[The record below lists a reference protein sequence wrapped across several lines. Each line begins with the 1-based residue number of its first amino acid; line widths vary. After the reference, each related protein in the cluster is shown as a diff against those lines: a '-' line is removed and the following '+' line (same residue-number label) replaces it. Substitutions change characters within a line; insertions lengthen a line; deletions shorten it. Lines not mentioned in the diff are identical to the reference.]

1 MREILVVGSVA
12 YDSISTPSGKVEN
25 TLGGSA
31 NYFSLAA
38 SFYTKV
44 NVVGVV
50 GSDYQA
56 RDIEMLKSRNVDV
69 AGLQT
74 VQGETFRWSGE
85 YSGDMNEAKT
95 LETHLN
101 VFKDFQPTLPEK
113 YKSSPIVFLANI
125 DPLLQMEVLRQ
136 VKFPEIIG
144 LDTMNFWINSKI
156 DDVRKVLKK
165 VDILTV
171 NEKEAEALA
180 GEGNIVKA
188 AKKLGTMG
196 PKAVIIKR
204 GEYGFV
210 LFAEDRLFVA
220 PAFPVENV
228 VDPTGAGD
236 SFAGGFF
243 GFLAKLN
250 GPPTFRDLQE
260 ACIHGTVVASFA
272 VEDFGIKQ
280 LLSIDSTKVERRLS
294 HYLRVFSLND

>member
-12 YDSISTPSGKVEN
+12 YDSISTPTGKVEN

-31 NYFSLAA
+31 NYFSIAA

-50 GSDYQA
+50 GSDYKSE
-56 RDIEMLKSRNVDV
+56 DIEMLKSRGVCT

-74 VQGETFRWSGE
+74 VAGETFRWSGE
-85 YSGDMNEAKT
+85 YTGDMNEATT
-95 LETHLN
+95 LATHLN
-101 VFKDFQPTLPEK
+101 VFKDFQPVLPEA
-113 YKSSPIVFLANI
+113 YKSSPILFLANI
-125 DPLLQMEVLRQ
+125 DPILQLEVLKQ
-136 VKFPEIIG
+136 AKSPSVIG
-144 LDTMNFWINSKI
+144 LDTMNYWIGSKI
-156 DDVRKVLKK
+156 EDVKTVLKK

-180 GEGNIVKA
+180 GERNIVKA
-188 AKKLGTMG
+188 AKKLGAMG

-243 GFLAKLN
+243 GFLSRLKSK
-250 GPPTFRDLQE
+250 PTFRDLQE

-280 LLSIDSTKVERRLS
+280 LLTVDSTKVERRLS

>member
-50 GSDYQA
+50 GSDYKSQ
-56 RDIEMLKSRNVDV
+56 DIDMLKARNVDV
-69 AGLQT
+69 TGLQT
-74 VQGETFRWSGE
+74 VDGETFRWSGE

-95 LETHLN
+95 LATHLN
-101 VFKDFQPTLPEK
+101 VFKDFKPTLPEK
-113 YKSSPIVFLANI
+113 YKSSPILFLANI
-125 DPLLQMEVLRQ
+125 DPLLQMEVLEQ

-156 DDVRKVLKK
+156 EDVRKVLRK

-188 AKKLGTMG
+188 AKKLGSMG

-250 GPPTFRDLQE
+250 GRPTYRDLQE
-260 ACIHGTVVASFA
+260 ACVHGTVVASFA